1 MFRQGSNECDSSSST
16 ARSSSVIPRSS
27 PVILSAA
34 KDLAAHRDRP
44 FAEFTLSEANGLR
57 VTLCDCSNGQGL
69 FFTIEPCLS
78 LNTLLMNIRFLIGIS
93 YETIPRAM
101 REGAPPRMKDGVFQ
115 YCSAG
120 RPVALMGSIQVQF
133 VTNGLAASVN
143 LCFLCFVGKFR
154 NTFSRDAMQNTAGL
168 QNHRGRSG
176 EGSGALEQMYAPQ
189 NSGVCAEVLA
199 QGDHVALG
207 ISNHHFSV
215 EPWHCLDRG
224 GFKPSFPKLSN
235 MVLQVVHEEREQGLA
250 APVGVTDHVDP
261 SGICYLPHA
270 FLFRHAAI

>member
-1 MFRQGSNECDSSSST
+1 MFGQGSNERDRSSPT
-16 ARSSSVIPRSS
+16 TRSSSVIPRSS

-44 FAEFTLSEANGLR
+44 FAEFTLSEAHGLR

-120 RPVALMGSIQVQF
+120 RPVFGPLS
-133 VTNGLAASVN
+133 
-143 LCFLCFVGKFR
+143 
-154 NTFSRDAMQNTAGL
+154 
-168 QNHRGRSG
+168 
-176 EGSGALEQMYAPQ
+176 
-189 NSGVCAEVLA
+189 SGVVRLRRM
-199 QGDHVALG
+199 ALG
-207 ISNHHFSV
+207 
-215 EPWHCLDRG
+215 
-224 GFKPSFPKLSN
+224 
-235 MVLQVVHEEREQGLA
+235 MV
-250 APVGVTDHVDP
+250 
-261 SGICYLPHA
+261 S
-270 FLFRHAAI
+270 